1 MSTVVPGTSCTV
13 LVAGDAHAPAGR
25 PATLAVHVRSTA
37 DVPLDVTVHVRGLDD
52 GWSPAPGVLAGL
64 KPDATGTVEL
74 VVVAPAGAMAGE
86 YACAVVVETAPA
98 GVRATPQQ
106 TVAPATV
113 TVDAPSRVVLAVEP
127 AEARARL
134 SRRVAVVLSNTGED
148 PVELELA
155 TRSDRGLH
163 VDVPRHVRVPAR
175 STTRVT
181 ARARILRP
189 SWVGHRDRR
198 GYEIFAHGSQ
208 APATFRGGVTAMP
221 FVTASMTRALAL
233 VLVVALWLGGLV
245 VAVPRI
251 RDAVGE
257 RTSPTPVATAVPGT
271 PGTPGDPQAPD
282 EDPGTGSDDPG
293 ETPSELAGTVRAA
306 GLVTSDAP
314 GGVTVRLTPYQG
326 ATGGPAEDDGTT
338 TTASGVV
345 AGQTQDDDGTT
356 ATADGGPSAPG
367 TSASSFAAVAR
378 VLATAL
384 PGVRAADVAR
394 ATAVRAT
401 AARATGTTDSRAVTR
416 TPAGAL
422 VPETTSLARER
433 STRTLDDGTWAVAG
447 LVPTATYLVEM
458 SKPGYQTVRR
468 VVTGVEAAAGL
479 DAELHAGAGRLSGT
493 VRGPGGAVGGA
504 TVTIT
509 DGTSTV
515 TTSTRTRG
523 DVGAWEV
530 DGLST
535 PSTFLVTVTADG
547 LGTASRLVTLGASGA
562 ATASMSLV
570 HGEGSLAGSVTGPDG
585 LGALGPVGGAT
596 VVVRGEGVER
606 TVTTATAGRPGTYVV
621 DGLPVPGEYTLEVSA
636 PGHTSVTLRAK
647 LRTGRATTRDV
658 RLPASGAAVQGTV
671 VAPDGSGLGGVGLT
685 LTGSENTYRTMS
697 STEGT
702 GAFRVGGME
711 PGTYVVTAE
720 SFGRATARTEV
731 EVGPGGTASVR
742 LTLAESDAGG
752 VTTDARVRGRAV
764 DARTNGQITCSATV
778 AEECLVTATITTTNP
793 DGTPRTVRVTTAP
806 DLEYTIPAA
815 DEPGLAPGLYTVTL
829 SAPGYEPG
837 TVRVEVPMGR
847 TVTATNVALYPSPS
861 VVGTVQ
867 ARVGSVPAG
876 TCVVVSPTGTPLPDG
891 TTCTVGAA
899 SDGTPTCTVAAPH
912 RCAGTG
918 TNGAYQV
925 ERLRA
930 GGYTVTV
937 LPGDPEYLYPVAA
950 TELTLVAGQVARF
963 DATLERL
970 GRVAVTALVD
980 VGGSGLDPL
989 PGALVTPVA
998 TDGRRGTTVTAGPS
1012 GAALLTHLAAGTY
1025 TVEVVAPDTGASA
1038 RATGVEVA
1046 LNQEAA
1052 RPVVVASSA
1061 TRFSGRVVTFLDGSL
1076 PTGLGGRTVTVT
1088 GIVGYDGV
1096 TAVRGSATGTTQA
1109 DGTFDVGTD
1118 PAGSPLER
1126 LVLVSSKFDV
1136 VVDGDTVYEGARL
1149 TGTTVDTN
1157 GTVTLTLD
1165 PVARDFDGVVAF
1177 TGATGAD
1184 LVNLAENVTYT
1195 VTSFPAGTSVHA
1207 PQVRDGAVA
1216 DPSGSVPLVWGDT
1229 ALGAPATGTGGLVRP
1244 GRYVVEASLPGFTSA
1259 RVTYNVPVV
1268 GSGAVPRLVVGLAKH
1283 GVLAVRVVDAAD
1295 GADVPGATMT
1305 LTLGGV
1311 TTTRTADGTAAVS
1324 FGTVAPGTYDVAV
1337 KAAGYRFVTGAE
1349 VVVVAGAT
1357 LAGAVAVEVTR
1368 MGTISGKVTL
1378 DEAGTER
1385 AAEGVEVV
1393 ASRGSTIF
1401 RTRTGPG
1408 GTYEITG
1415 SADVEGLAAGPW
1427 TVQAKLAGYVDA
1439 SRPASV
1445 GANPGAVAADQ
1456 NLVLVLAKVDVTIE
1470 LVDVDGL
1477 GIDLGR
1483 VNVRPVSSAV
1493 LPPTCVPTGTGTCPD
1508 GLRVF
1513 KDVHPLPMNLLVTTD
1528 GGTSLTVQIV
1538 PVVGGTQPTILVPVT
1553 GRKNTVRVNVQG
1565 QAGGSAPV
1573 AVSDATVSLLAGAT
1587 TVATQPGENDGAGVY
1602 VLDSIDAGSYT
1613 VEVAA
1618 PGYAPATRSVSVT
1631 GGQTVSVD
1639 VVLSTT
1645 PRQVTLVLT
1654 SVRGGDLTGAV
1665 VEMRPAGGGS
1675 SDERLPLGAQ
1685 PVTRLG
1691 GDTYGTTFAQVP
1703 PGEWLMVV
1711 SGPTGHLWTI
1721 THTVLGT
1728 GGDDVAI
1735 SVDEVRV
1742 RALVDA
1748 SAEFAAEGGTTV
1760 PVTVAPA
1767 SGAEP
1772 GGFTGATLTVV
1783 PGAGHEELWLLADA
1797 GGYTL
1802 TATVPAAMPWRVVGT
1817 PATGTGDVVLHGTLE
1832 PEQQQVSV
1840 TATNATV
1847 SLDAPTSTLTV
1858 TVAAPKNNPSPRGTV
1873 LVTLVSGATRV
1884 PLPAATLAANNGT
1897 ATVTVDRATP
1907 GLAPGT
1913 WQVEVAYTSS
1923 STARWA
1929 NRTSLAPG
1937 ATVTATATAGT
1948 LSAPAPTGGWVRG
1961 ATFTV
1966 SSTRGAAV
1974 ALTNA
1979 TCAVGGGAETASV
1992 TIAAGGSATCTVAA
2006 TPATEFTVRLT
2017 ASSLPVN
2024 AGWETWTSWQS
2035 AALGTVAALPPD
2047 PDPNPVG
2054 P

>member
-1 MSTVVPGTSCTV
+1 MSTVVPGMSCTV
-13 LVAGDAHAPAGR
+13 LVADDAHAPAGR
-25 PATLAVHVRSTA
+25 SATLAVHVRSTA
-37 DVPLDVTVHVRGLDD
+37 DVPLDVVVHVRGLDD
-52 GWSPAPGVLAGL
+52 GWAPAPGVLAGL
-64 KPDATGTVEL
+64 EPDATGSVEL
-74 VVVAPAGAMAGE
+74 TVAAPAGAVAGE
-86 YACAVVVETAPA
+86 YACAVVVETVPT

-134 SRRVAVVLSNTGED
+134 SRRVSVVLSNTGED
-148 PVELELA
+148 AIDLELA

-181 ARARILRP
+181 ARARVLRP

-198 GYEIFAHGSQ
+198 GYEILAHGPQ

-221 FVTASMTRALAL
+221 FVTAAMTRALAL

-257 RTSPTPVATAVPGT
+257 QAAPSPVATAAPGAPGT
-271 PGTPGDPQAPD
+271 PQDPGDGPGAGPD
-282 EDPGTGSDDPG
+282 DPEDP
-293 ETPSELAGTVRAA
+293 PSELAGTVRAA

-314 GGVTVRLTPYQG
+314 GGVTVRLTPYRGTAAGPG
-326 ATGGPAEDDGTT
+326 ADAGTS
-338 TTASGVV
+338 TTASGADPSSVPS
-345 AGQTQDDDGTT
+345 GTEPDRT
-356 ATADGGPSAPG
+356 
-367 TSASSFAAVAR
+367 
-378 VLATAL
+378 VLAATLARTVVPAL
-384 PGVRAADVAR
+384 PGVRAAGI
-394 ATAVRAT
+394 
-401 AARATGTTDSRAVTR
+401 ARATGARASGKDATGSRPVTR
-416 TPAGAL
+416 TPAGVL
-422 VPETTSLARER
+422 VPETAALARER

-447 LVPTATYLVEM
+447 LAPTATYLVEL

-468 VVTGVEAAAGL
+468 VVTGAEAAAGL

-493 VRGPGGAVGGA
+493 VRGPGGAAGGA
-504 TVTIT
+504 TVTIS

-535 PSTFLVTVTADG
+535 PSTYLVTVTADG
-547 LGTASRLVTLGASGA
+547 LGTASRLVTLGASGT
-562 ATASMSLV
+562 ATVNMRLV
-570 HGEGSLAGSVTGPDG
+570 HGESSLVGAVTGPDG
-585 LGALGPVGGAT
+585 LGIVGPVGGAT
-596 VVVRGEGVER
+596 VVVRGDGVER

-621 DGLPVPGEYTLEVSA
+621 DGLPVPGRYTLEVSA
-636 PGHTSVTLRAK
+636 PGHTSVTLGAD
-647 LRTGRATTRDV
+647 LRPGRSATRDV

-671 VAPDGSGLGGVGLT
+671 VAPDGTGLGGVGLT
-685 LTGSENTYRTMS
+685 LTGAERTYRTMS

-702 GAFRVGGME
+702 GAFRVSGME

-720 SFGRATARTEV
+720 SFGRTTARTEV

-742 LTLAESDAGG
+742 LTLAASDDGG

-764 DARTNGQITCSATV
+764 DARTNGQITCAASVT
-778 AEECLVTATITTTNP
+778 EECLVTATLTTTHA

-867 ARVGSVPAG
+867 ARIGSVPTG
-876 TCVVVSPTGTPLPDG
+876 TCVVVSPTGMPLPDG
-891 TTCTVGAA
+891 TPCTVGAVN
-899 SDGTPTCTVAAPH
+899 DGNPTCSVVAPH

-998 TDGRRGTTVTAGPS
+998 ADGRRGTTVVAGAS

-1025 TVEVVAPDTGASA
+1025 TVEVVAPDTGTTAH
-1038 RATGVEVA
+1038 ATGVEVA
-1046 LNQEAA
+1046 LNQEVA
-1052 RPVVVASSA
+1052 RPVVVASTA

-1076 PTGLGGRTVTVT
+1076 PTGLSGRTVTVT
-1088 GIVGYDGV
+1088 GVVGYDGV
-1096 TAVRGSATGTTQA
+1096 TAVRGSATGTTRT

-1118 PAGSPLER
+1118 AGGSALER

-1136 VVDGDTVYEGARL
+1136 VVDGDAVYEGARL

-1165 PVARDFDGVVAF
+1165 PVARDFDGVVTFA
-1177 TGATGAD
+1177 GATGAD

-1216 DPSGSVPLVWGDT
+1216 DPAGSVPLVWGDT
-1229 ALGAPATGTGGLVRP
+1229 GLGAPATGTGGLVRP

-1268 GSGAVPRLVVGLAKH
+1268 GAGAVPRLVVGLAKH
-1283 GVLAVRVVDAAD
+1283 GVLAVRVVDAHG
-1295 GADVPGATMT
+1295 GATVPGATLT

-1311 TTTRTADGTAAVS
+1311 TTTRTADGVAPVS
-1324 FGTVAPGTYDVAV
+1324 FGTVAPGTYEVAV
-1337 KAAGYRFVTGAE
+1337 RAAGYRFVTGAE

-1357 LAGAVAVEVTR
+1357 VAGAVAVEVTR
-1368 MGTISGKVTL
+1368 MGTISGTVTL
-1378 DEAGTER
+1378 DEAGTVR

-1393 ASRGSTIF
+1393 ATKGTATF

-1408 GTYEITG
+1408 GAYEITG
-1415 SADVEGLAAGPW
+1415 SADREGLADGAW
-1427 TVQAKLAGYVDA
+1427 TVRTSLAGYADA
-1439 SRPASV
+1439 SRTVTVAPT
-1445 GANPGAVAADQ
+1445 PGAVESGKD
-1456 NLVLVLAKVDVTIE
+1456 LELVLAKVDVTIE
-1470 LVDVDGL
+1470 LVDVDNL

-1483 VNVRPVSSAV
+1483 VSVRPVSSAV
-1493 LPPTCVPTGTGTCPD
+1493 PAPTCVPSGTGTCPD

-1565 QAGGSAPV
+1565 QAGGAAPI
-1573 AVSDATVSLLAGAT
+1573 AVSDATVTLLAGAT

-1645 PRQVTLVLT
+1645 PRQVTLELT
-1654 SVRGGDLTGAV
+1654 STRGSDLTGAV
-1665 VEMRPAGGGS
+1665 VEIRPAGSGS
-1675 SDERLPLGAQ
+1675 PDARLPLGAQ

-1711 SGPTGHLWTI
+1711 SGPTGHLWELR
-1721 THTVLGT
+1721 HTVPAS
-1728 GGDDVAI
+1728 GGDDVEIDVA
-1735 SVDEVRV
+1735 EVRL
-1742 RALVDA
+1742 RAIVDA
-1748 SAEFAAEGGTTV
+1748 SAGFAAEGGTTV
-1760 PVTVAPA
+1760 PVTVSPAP
-1767 SGAEP
+1767 GAEP
-1772 GGFTGATLTVV
+1772 GGFTGTTLTVV
-1783 PGAGHEELWLLADA
+1783 PGAGHEEVWLLADP
-1797 GGYTL
+1797 GGYTM
-1802 TATVPAAMPWRVVGT
+1802 TASVPPSTPWKVVGS
-1817 PATGTGDVVLHGTLE
+1817 PASGTGDLVLHGRLE
-1832 PEQQQVSV
+1832 PEQQQVTLSS
-1840 TATNATV
+1840 TSATV
-1847 SLDAPTSTLTV
+1847 SLGAPTSTLTV
-1858 TVAAPKNNPSPRGTV
+1858 TVEAPKGPKPTGDV
-1873 LVTLVSGATRV
+1873 VVTLVRGATRV
-1884 PLPAATLAANNGT
+1884 ALPAATLSPGSGSSSGI
-1897 ATVTVDRATP
+1897 ATVTVDRTAAGLVP
-1907 GLAPGT
+1907 GA

-1923 STARWA
+1923 DAARWA
-1929 NRTSLAPG
+1929 SSTAVAPG
-1937 ATVTATATAGT
+1937 ATVTAAAIPGT
-1948 LSAPAPTGGWVRG
+1948 IALGGAPAVWERG
-1961 ATFTV
+1961 STFTV
-1966 SSTRGAAV
+1966 TSTRGAV
-1974 ALTNA
+1974 VTLSNA
-1979 TCAVGGGAETASV
+1979 TCVVGGAAAAATV
-1992 TIAAGGSATCTVAA
+1992 TIAAGGTTTCTVAV
-2006 TPATEFTVRLT
+2006 TPATEFTVTLT
-2017 ASSLPVN
+2017 ASSLSVN
-2024 AGWETWTSWQS
+2024 AGWETWTAWDGTV
-2035 AALGTVAALPPD
+2035 LGTVAAEPLPPD
-2047 PDPNPVG
+2047 PGVP
-2054 P
+2054 